1 MTNLRNYSSL
11 LFISLIIASSLTI
24 EALDITKILQKYPDF
39 SSFSQKLTE
48 TKLADQINSRQTI
61 TVLAL
66 DNAAVSAI
74 AGKPSAAVKA
84 ILSTHIVLDY
94 FDEQKLL
101 TAVNA
106 QQTKLTTLYQTTG
119 AAGNGQGFL
128 KVGDVGEGEIAF
140 GSAVNGAP
148 LNANLVKTVMTEPYN
163 ISIIQVSE
171 AIVAPG
177 IGAGS
182 PQSSPSSS
190 SSTASPTSTPESEA
204 PVASRKTK
212 SPASSP
218 VEAESPEEAEITAIG
233 DAPASAPA
241 AADDAAAADHSGS
254 SSRVTLGFVWATVM
268 GLGAIAF

>member
-190 SSTASPTSTPESEA
+190 SPTSTPESEA